1 MSARAPVGLGVLQV
15 EPTDHCNLTCAMCAP
30 HHEGWETVHG
40 VAKGY
45 LDADLWERV
54 LVDLVV
60 ADAHLDHVIFQ
71 WLGDPSLHPELP
83 RLVGAA
89 ARHLRGRVGYLR
101 VEFAHEGGTR
111 IAEDVCELCNDET
124 HPVFLDWVD
133 PTIDMYPH
141 EGFCNC
147 MDALDQIVAG
157 RVRLRSGEWFGHE

>member
-1 MSARAPVGLGVLQV
+1 MEQATIR
-15 EPTDHCNLTCAMCAP
+15 DNL
-30 HHEGWETVHG
+30 ETLIG
-40 VAKGY
+40 QRIDNAWDMLRVA
-45 LDADLWERV
+45 LN
-54 LVDLVV
+54 V
-60 ADAHLDHVIFQ
+60 ADV
-71 WLGDPSLHPELP
+71 
-83 RLVGAA
+83 
-89 ARHLRGRVGYLR
+89 VGYLR

-111 IAEDVCELCNDET
+111 IAEDVCELCDDET